1 VVVDG
6 HAYRAN
12 RRPWRAVTLARVT
25 GEEAERLLELA
36 RAARWTFP
44 SSFGRPARAGETV
57 DRFAAE
63 RDRLV
68 EAAGVLDEE
77 AGVELAAHAWRVWV
91 YAGDVAGGRAFL
103 ATVLHRAVRPSR
115 ALALALYGDGLLAL
129 REGAVAESRARNQA
143 ALDAALAVGDPEAL
157 ALAHLGL
164 SRVAFEDGDYVPAL
178 AQAQAAR
185 EHSRDLQPALGQGP
199 LHTEA
204 QSTRMLGDLDR
215 AAELLAQSLALNRR
229 IGDTG
234 MVAVELH
241 NLGHVE
247 IRRGNLE
254 AAERILDELGVG
266 DDAHGTLS
274 SAALAHARGD
284 DHRARELLAR
294 AELVRSELA
303 ADDRAELNWLRQ
315 RLRQAQE
322 PGELSRG

>member
-1 VVVDG
+1 VL
-6 HAYRAN
+6 RAG
-12 RRPWRAVTLARVT
+12 RCICATWRAVTLARVT

-44 SSFGRPARAGETV
+44 SSFGRPAAAGETV
-57 DRFAAE
+57 DRLAAE

-91 YAGDVAGGRAFL
+91 YAGDVAGGRGFL
-103 ATVLHRAVRPSR
+103 ATVLHRAVRPSC
-115 ALALALYGDGLLAL
+115 ALALALYGDGLLRAAGG
-129 REGAVAESRARNQA
+129 RRDRVARAEPGGAGRGAGGWRPGGARARA
-143 ALDAALAVGDPEAL
+143 PRAEPGRLRGRRLRA
-157 ALAHLGL
+157 
-164 SRVAFEDGDYVPAL
+164 RAL

-234 MVAVELH
+234 TIA
-241 NLGHVE
+241 
-247 IRRGNLE
+247 
-254 AAERILDELGVG
+254 
-266 DDAHGTLS
+266 T
-274 SAALAHARGD
+274 
-284 DHRARELLAR
+284 
-294 AELVRSELA
+294 
-303 ADDRAELNWLRQ
+303 
-315 RLRQAQE
+315 
-322 PGELSRG
+322 